1 MGGSSAGHC
10 CYQSYHMV
18 DHLMVT
24 TVTSLG
30 RSGLS
35 DWMIQRISAW
45 VMTSYLVF
53 IIGYFIANPDLDYAQ
68 WAELN
73 SCLPMRMFSLI
84 TILSIAAHAWIGMWC
99 VLTDY
104 ITVRLIGPKA
114 TAIRI
119 FLQLGMIAIT
129 LLYVIW
135 AIDILWGI

>member
-1 MGGSSAGHC
+1 
-10 CYQSYHMV
+10 
-18 DHLMVT
+18 MVT

-35 DWMIQRISAW
+35 DWLIQRVSAY
-45 VMTSYLVF
+45 VMTAYLIF
-53 IIGYFIANPDLDYAQ
+53 IVGYLLLTPDLNYTQ
-68 WAELN
+68 WAALN
-73 SCLPMRMFSLI
+73 SSLPMRMFSLV
-84 TILSIAAHAWIGMWC
+84 TILSIAAHAWVGMWC

-114 TAIRI
+114 TALRI
-119 FLQLGMIAIT
+119 IFQLGMIAIT

>member
-1 MGGSSAGHC
+1 
-10 CYQSYHMV
+10 
-18 DHLMVT
+18 MVT
-24 TVTSLG
+24 NVTSLG

-35 DWMIQRISAW
+35 DWLIARVSAY
-45 VMTSYLVF
+45 VMTAYLIF
-53 IIGYFIANPDLDYAQ
+53 IVGYLMLTPELNYTQ
-68 WAELN
+68 WAALN
-73 SCLPMRMFSLI
+73 SSLPMRMFSLL

-114 TAIRI
+114 TALRI
-119 FLQLGMIAIT
+119 IFQLGMIAIT

>member
-1 MGGSSAGHC
+1 
-10 CYQSYHMV
+10 
-18 DHLMVT
+18 MVT

-35 DWMIQRISAW
+35 DWLIARVSAY
-45 VMTSYLVF
+45 VMTAYLIF
-53 IIGYFIANPDLDYAQ
+53 IVGYLMLTPELDYTK
-68 WAELN
+68 WAALN
-73 SCLPMRMFSLI
+73 SSLPMRMFSLV

-114 TAIRI
+114 TALRI
-119 FLQLGMIAIT
+119 IFQLGMIAIT

>member
-1 MGGSSAGHC
+1 
-10 CYQSYHMV
+10 
-18 DHLMVT
+18 MVT

-35 DWMIQRISAW
+35 DWLLQRISAL

-53 IIGYFIANPDLDYAQ
+53 ILSYLYVNPEVDYSQ
-68 WAELN
+68 WVSLH
-73 SCLPMRMFSLI
+73 SSLPMRIFSLL
-84 TILSIAAHAWIGMWC
+84 TILSIAAHGWIGMWC

-104 ITVRLIGPKA
+104 VTVRLLGPKA
-114 TAIRI
+114 TAIRVI
-119 FLQLGMIAIT
+119 LQLAMIAVT

>member
-1 MGGSSAGHC
+1 
-10 CYQSYHMV
+10 
-18 DHLMVT
+18 MVT
-24 TVTSLG
+24 NVTSLG

-35 DWMIQRISAW
+35 DWLIARVSAY
-45 VMTSYLVF
+45 VMTAYLIF
-53 IIGYFIANPDLDYAQ
+53 IVGYLMLTPGLNYTQ
-68 WAELN
+68 WAALN
-73 SCLPMRMFSLI
+73 SSLPMRMFSLL

-114 TAIRI
+114 TALRI
-119 FLQLGMIAIT
+119 IFQLGMIAIT

>member
-1 MGGSSAGHC
+1 
-10 CYQSYHMV
+10 
-18 DHLMVT
+18 MVT

-45 VMTSYLVF
+45 VMTAYLVF
-53 IIGYFIANPDLDYAQ
+53 IIGYFFANPNLDYAQ

-73 SCLPMRMFSLI
+73 SSLPMRMFSLV
-84 TILSIAAHAWIGMWC
+84 TILSIAAHAWIGIWC

-119 FLQLGMIAIT
+119 IFQLGMIAVT
-129 LLYVIW
+129 SLYVVW